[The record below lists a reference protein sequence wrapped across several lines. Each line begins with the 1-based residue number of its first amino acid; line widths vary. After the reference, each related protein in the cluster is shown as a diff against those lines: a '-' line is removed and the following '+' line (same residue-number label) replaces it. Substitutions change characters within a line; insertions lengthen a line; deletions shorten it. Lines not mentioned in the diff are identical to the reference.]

1 MRNVEHKNPADRTD
15 DPDRMDDVDRIDTV
29 DRQETLTTE
38 PVPAGP
44 RDAEPLPAG
53 PYPTEPGTAE
63 PLPVD
68 ESGLETGKN
77 ARPDHTTDVTDDA
90 TVHSTDHVTADA
102 RDDTT
107 DHVTDDAAVHDAD
120 DDTVQSKARDTVHD
134 TEVFTGEAVA
144 RLRARWR
151 ELQADFVDDPQR
163 AVQDADDV
171 LDEVLRTITEHRE
184 RLAGEW
190 QDHTDTEDLRLAMRG
205 YRSFFD
211 RLLPM
216 T

>member
-1 MRNVEHKNPADRTD
+1 MRDVERQDTADRLD
-15 DPDRMDDVDRIDTV
+15 DPDRLDNVDRVDTPDRLDNV

-38 PVPAGP
+38 PIPAGS
-44 RDAEPLPAG
+44 RDAEPLPAT
-53 PYPTEPGTAE
+53 PSPADPFVTEPGTAE

-68 ESGLETGKN
+68 ESGLEPGD
-77 ARPDHTTDVTDDA
+77 AEVPEQRPD
-90 TVHSTDHVTADA
+90 
-102 RDDTT
+102 
-107 DHVTDDAAVHDAD
+107 
-120 DDTVQSKARDTVHD
+120 QDTVHD
-134 TEVFTGEAVA
+134 SAHDTDTEVFSGEAVT

-163 AVQDADDV
+163 AVQEADGV

-190 QDHTDTEDLRLAMRG
+190 QGHTDTEDLRLAMRG